1 MKNLVELLDKSAKKA
16 NNTKVTITIRDAKN
30 VILVEQ
36 KILLSDFKGGT
47 KEFARIVNSITLR
60 WFDEPLT
67 ITVNTIELQFLG
79 GKFANNTKKI
89 VRCYVDSKVL
99 FKTEN
104 VSEIKK
110 EFRTQV
116 YNFFDTKCDNIL
128 EVIDLIKFVEKTP
141 AKVLAN
147 VVANTNFLIEAKSEA

>member
-1 MKNLVELLDKSAKKA
+1 MKTLVELLDKNAKKSED
-16 NNTKVTITIRDAKN
+16 TKVSITIRNAKDT
-30 VILVEQ
+30 ILVEQ

-47 KEFARIVNSITLR
+47 KEFARIVNSVTLR
-60 WFDEPLT
+60 WFEEPLT
-67 ITVNTIELQFLG
+67 ITINTIELKFLG

-104 VSEIKK
+104 VLEIKK

-116 YNFFDTKCDNIL
+116 YNFFDVKCDNIL
-128 EVIDLIKFVEKTP
+128 EVVDLIKFVEKTP
-141 AKVLAN
+141 IKTLAN
-147 VVANTNFLIEAKSEA
+147 VVASTNFLIEAKND